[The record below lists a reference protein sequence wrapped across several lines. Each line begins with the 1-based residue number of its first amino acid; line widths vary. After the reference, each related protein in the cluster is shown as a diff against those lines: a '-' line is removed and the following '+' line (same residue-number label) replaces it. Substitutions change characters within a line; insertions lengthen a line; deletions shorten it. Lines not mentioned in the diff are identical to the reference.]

1 MPVDPYGYEVVADSY
16 FMGDDPWY
24 AFSLDNLIRQ
34 GAQTAQVALGGYPP
48 NTNVVYSPT
57 YYPLPTPPTPQPSP
71 VPLPGAPL
79 PSPTAPP
86 PEAPRPP
93 GGIQLSTNTLMLL
106 VGGFLLF
113 SLGKRGR

>member
-1 MPVDPYGYEVVADSY
+1 MPVDPFGFDPVADSY

-24 AFSLDNLIRQ
+24 AFSIDNLIRQ

-57 YYPLPTPPTPQPSP
+57 YYPLPAPPDQSR
-71 VPLPGAPL
+71 VPLPGGPG
-79 PSPTAPP
+79 PVPP
-86 PEAPRPP
+86 PVTPAPEAPRPP
-93 GGIQLSTNTLMLL
+93 GIQLSTNTLMLL

>member
-1 MPVDPYGYEVVADSY
+1 MPVDPYGVDPVADSY

-24 AFSLDNLIRQ
+24 AFSIDNLIRQ

-57 YYPLPTPPTPQPSP
+57 YYPLPVPPDQSR
-71 VPLPGAPL
+71 VPLPGGHGPV
-79 PSPTAPP
+79 PP
-86 PEAPRPP
+86 PVTPAPEAPRP

-113 SLGKRGR
+113 TLGKRGR